1 AGHDAPLRLRG
12 ATRHEWLPVQAGPA
26 LGFEPDADYPEWR
39 GRLSVGDSM
48 VAFTDGVTEAA
59 DTSGTL
65 FGTERLE
72 GALVD
77 CDAGTAHALAGVLQG
92 AVRRFEGD
100 APPSDDLTVLVL
112 RYLPEARDHAAAA

>member
-1 AGHDAPLRLRG
+1 MIAAG
-12 ATRHEWLPVQAGPA
+12 
-26 LGFEPDADYPEWR
+26 

-48 VAFTDGVTEAA
+48 IAFTDGVTEASDPA
-59 DTSGTL
+59 GTL

-77 CDAGTAHALAGVLQG
+77 APAESAHALADLLQG
-92 AVRRFEGD
+92 AVRRFEGE

-112 RYLPEARDHAAAA
+112 RYQPEAKDHAAAA